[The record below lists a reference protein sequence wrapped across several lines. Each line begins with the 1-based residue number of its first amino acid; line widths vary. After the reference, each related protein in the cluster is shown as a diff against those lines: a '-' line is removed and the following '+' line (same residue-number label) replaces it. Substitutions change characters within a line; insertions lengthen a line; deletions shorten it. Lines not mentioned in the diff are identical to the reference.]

1 MRNLMATIGFMTAL
15 ASSAAAGDD
24 LELGPFNIHVPA
36 GRLSDAANRCAARD
50 MSAVFAGLKS
60 DKDWQ
65 NVARLVGDLSLAK
78 RLVRKCAPPDL
89 PIWNVDNAQAR
100 IVLPMWTAVIFIRRM
115 QREDAV
121 ENAYYACLKEKAVLF
136 AGVSDENA
144 EAVIAAARGACFNQ
158 RRAIYDAVP
167 PNLNPEEEADKA
179 DRRIHDRMMEWVIG
193 VRAELKARGS
203 RPPDEPVGVKQR
215 VY

>member
-1 MRNLMATIGFMTAL
+1 MIIPGNFAGPLSTI
-15 ASSAAAGDD
+15 
-24 LELGPFNIHVPA
+24 
-36 GRLSDAANRCAARD
+36 ANRCAHRE
-50 MSAVFAGLKS
+50 MNAVIDGMKS

-65 NVARLVGDLSLAK
+65 NVARLVADGSLAK
-78 RLVRKCAPPDL
+78 RLVSKCAPREL
-89 PIWNVDNAQAR
+89 PIWNVENVQTHFVVPKWT
-100 IVLPMWTAVIFIRRM
+100 IVITIRNL

-144 EAVIAAARGACFNQ
+144 EAVISAARGACFNQ

-179 DRRIHDRMMEWVIG
+179 DRQIHDRMMEWVIG

-203 RPPDEPVGVKQR
+203 LPPDEPVDVKQR